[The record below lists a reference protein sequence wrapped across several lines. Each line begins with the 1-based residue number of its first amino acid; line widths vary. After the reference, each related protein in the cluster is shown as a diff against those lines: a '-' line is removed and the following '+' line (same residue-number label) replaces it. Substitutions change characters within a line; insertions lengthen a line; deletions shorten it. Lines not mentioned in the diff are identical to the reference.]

1 MLADLPGQQI
11 ELGITPDGKT
21 VFISGDAKFIVQPV
35 P

>member
-1 MLADLPGQQI
+1 MFAAFT
-11 ELGITPDGKT
+11 TPDGKT